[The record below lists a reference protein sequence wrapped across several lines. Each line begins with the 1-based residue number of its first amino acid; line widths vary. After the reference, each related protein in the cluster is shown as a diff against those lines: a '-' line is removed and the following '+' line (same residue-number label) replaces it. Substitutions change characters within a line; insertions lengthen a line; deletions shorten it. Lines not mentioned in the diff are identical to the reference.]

1 MLFTRKATS
10 ASCRAVSR
18 QQASRVAA
26 KRMLVAVRDAP
37 KTGQH
42 SVEQDLMQEALAC
55 FFTPEQQA
63 ATAPTTGG
71 VNNVVNYVSTADGH
85 KYVVRIYNNGNKTE
99 KVKTEHDILGQLSQ
113 QTLSFKVPAAKPAL
127 GSGEPYVVL
136 SNGAAACVFE
146 IIPGELAKTTS
157 PEEVG
162 RATGELCSA
171 MAAVQLDSV
180 PPIPPY
186 YDVFK
191 VHHAINRELFY
202 QDAASN
208 PAFEVCRGAMDFL
221 VEQIRALEPKLEAYQ
236 QLGLPMQII
245 HGDLHYDNVMVLG
258 DNVSGLLDFEFCAY
272 DWRVMELAVALSK
285 YVGEEQPLPLITQ
298 FVAGYAQKG
307 QLSEQEIEILPDLI
321 NLRIFSNVIYFTG
334 RALAG
339 EDGIDSLTSRAG
351 SYAKRVVWV
360 NANREAIV
368 AAVKERM
375 LQLATSAA

>member
-186 YDVFK
+186 YDVFR

-208 PAFEVCRGAMDFL
+208 PAFEVCREAMDFL
-221 VEQIRALEPKLEAYQ
+221 VEQIQALEPKLEAYQ

-351 SYAKRVVWV
+351 SYAKRVAWV